1 MFRTAIFRTAL
12 ARSLGIG
19 LAALLA
25 APLVCAQFAW
35 AQEPPPVR
43 IRGTIERI
51 EGATCLVKA
60 RDGAELK
67 LTVADNAQ
75 IAGVIKASL
84 TDVKPNSF
92 VGVTAMPQPDGGL
105 HAVEVHI
112 FPESMRGT
120 GEGHYPWDLQPQ
132 STMTNA
138 NVEQVVSAVDGR
150 TLTLKYK
157 DGEKKITVPASAPI
171 VTYVPGDKSEIK
183 PGAKVFIV
191 AVKQAD
197 GTLQGRAW
205 RIGRDGLT
213 PPM

>member
-1 MFRTAIFRTAL
+1 MFRTTF
-12 ARSLGIG
+12 ARFLGIIG
-19 LAALLA
+19 LAAILA
-25 APLVCAQFAW
+25 APVSW
-35 AQEPPPVR
+35 AQESPPVR
-43 IRGTIERI
+43 VRGTIERI
-51 EGATCLVKA
+51 DGAIYMVKA

-67 LTVADNAQ
+67 LTLADNAQ
-75 IAGVIKASL
+75 IAGVTKASL
-84 TDVKPNSF
+84 FDIKQGSF
-92 VGVTAMPQPDGGL
+92 VGVTATPQHDGSL
-105 HAVEVHI
+105 SAVEVHI

-138 NVEQVVSAVDGR
+138 NVEQIVSAVDGR

-157 DGEKKITVPASAPI
+157 DGEKKITVGPNTPI
-171 VTYVPGDKSEIK
+171 VTYVPGDKSDIK

-205 RIGRDGLT
+205 RFGRDGVT

>member
-1 MFRTAIFRTAL
+1 MFRLTL
-12 ARSLGIG
+12 AHSLGIIVG
-19 LAALLA
+19 LATILA
-25 APLVCAQFAW
+25 APLAR
-35 AQEPPPVR
+35 AQESPTVR
-43 IRGTIERI
+43 VRGTIERV
-51 EGATCLVKA
+51 EGPIYVIKA

-75 IAGVIKASL
+75 IAGVVKASL
-84 TDVKPNSF
+84 SDIKQNSY
-92 VGVTAMPQPDGGL
+92 VGVTSMPQHDGTL
-105 HAVEVHI
+105 SAIEVHI
-112 FPESMRGT
+112 FPEAMRGT

-138 NVEQVVSAVDGR
+138 SVDQIDTAADGR

-157 DGEKKITVPASAPI
+157 DGEKKITVPANTPI
-171 VTYVPGDKSEIK
+171 VSYVPGDKSDIK

-197 GTLQGRAW
+197 GALQGRAL
-205 RIGRDGLT
+205 RVGRDGVT

>member
-1 MFRTAIFRTAL
+1 MFRRTL
-12 ARSLGIG
+12 ARSLGIIG
-19 LAALLA
+19 LAAILA
-25 APLVCAQFAW
+25 APLAQ
-35 AQEPPPVR
+35 AQDSPPIRV
-43 IRGTIERI
+43 RGTIERVD
-51 EGATCLVKA
+51 GAIYVVRA

-67 LTVADNAQ
+67 IALADNAQ
-75 IAGVIKASL
+75 IAGIIKASL
-84 TDVKPNSF
+84 SDIKQNSF

-105 HAVEVHI
+105 SAVEAHI
-112 FPESMRGT
+112 FPEAMRGT
-120 GEGHYPWDLQPQ
+120 GEGHYPWDLRPQ

-157 DGEKKITVPASAPI
+157 DGEKKITVPANAPI
-171 VTYVPGDKSEIK
+171 VTYVPGDKSDIK

-205 RIGRDGLT
+205 RIGRDGVT

>member
-1 MFRTAIFRTAL
+1 
-12 ARSLGIG
+12 
-19 LAALLA
+19 
-25 APLVCAQFAW
+25 
-35 AQEPPPVR
+35 
-43 IRGTIERI
+43 
-51 EGATCLVKA
+51 
-60 RDGAELK
+60 
-67 LTVADNAQ
+67 
-75 IAGVIKASL
+75 
-84 TDVKPNSF
+84 
-92 VGVTAMPQPDGGL
+92 MPQPDGSL
-105 HAVEVHI
+105 NAVEVHI
-112 FPESMRGT
+112 FPEAMRGT

-157 DGEKKITVPASAPI
+157 DGEKKITVPANAPI
-171 VTYVPGDKSEIK
+171 VTYVPGDKSDIK

-205 RIGRDGLT
+205 RIGRDGVT